1 VTWNGTP
8 SEAHRALL
16 GRDLARLAVVRLY
29 WVDGRV
35 TASDYVAKALLALAK
50 LTGRGDDSAVI
61 VIYAPYSHGEHGA
74 DETLRRF
81 VAAQSPAIEAML
93 AAARSR

>member
-1 VTWNGTP
+1 MTWNGTP
-8 SEAHRALL
+8 ADVHRALL

-50 LTGRGDDSAVI
+50 LTGRGDDSA
-61 VIYAPYSHGEHGA
+61 
-74 DETLRRF
+74 RR
-81 VAAQSPAIEAML
+81 S
-93 AAARSR
+93 